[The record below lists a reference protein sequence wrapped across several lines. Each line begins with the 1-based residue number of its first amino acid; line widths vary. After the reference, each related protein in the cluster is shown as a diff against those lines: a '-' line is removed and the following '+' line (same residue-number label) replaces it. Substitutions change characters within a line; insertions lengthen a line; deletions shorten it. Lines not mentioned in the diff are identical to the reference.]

1 MGNRRL
7 LFLLGVL
14 AVNYLL
20 FQSILVPYGSGNAP
34 WSSGPQKY
42 DKVRIPSLHSTPK
55 YFTVWSPPMGF
66 VSGFSN
72 SSAFIA
78 TVEKMPNPIVQFEV
92 EDGKKMGKHNDENG
106 DLVSERN
113 ISNDDVF
120 EHGTDRNDA
129 RSLSE
134 KKDVVRK
141 GDGLNLEGV
150 GSKNFYAILANGS
163 NVNFSGKQFSKTRG
177 ASRLV
182 NDNNMDSRE
191 YDDVRVHTSHSSTSS
206 TNVTSLE
213 NSAQKV
219 VVFSASNNSTAMI
232 TPRRKMRCMMPPKT
246 RTLIQEM
253 NHILIRRRASARA
266 MVFMLI
272 SVSIMS

>member
-34 WSSGPQKY
+34 WSSVPQKY
-42 DKVRIPSLHSTPK
+42 DKVRFPSLHSTPN
-55 YFTVWSPPMGF
+55 YFTVWSPPMGS

-92 EDGKKMGKHNDENG
+92 GNGKKMEKHNDENG

-134 KKDVVRK
+134 KKDVGRK
-141 GDGLNLEGV
+141 GDRLDLESV
-150 GSKNFYAILANGS
+150 GSQNFNAILAKGS
-163 NVNFSGKQFSKTRG
+163 NVNFSGKQFSKTEGG
-177 ASRLV
+177 AWLV

-191 YDDVRVHTSHSSTSS
+191 YGGVRVHISHSSTSS
-206 TNVTSLE
+206 TNVTSLG
-213 NSAQKV
+213 NFAQK
-219 VVFSASNNSTAMI
+219 VVFSASNNSTVMI

-253 NHILIRRRASARA
+253 NHILVRRRASARA
-266 MVFMLI
+266 TVFMLI
-272 SVSIMS
+272 SLSIMN

>member
-34 WSSGPQKY
+34 WSSVPQKY
-42 DKVRIPSLHSTPK
+42 DKVRFPSLHSTPK
-55 YFTVWSPPMGF
+55 YFTVWTPPMGS

-78 TVEKMPNPIVQFEV
+78 AVEKMPNLIVQFEV
-92 EDGKKMGKHNDENG
+92 GDGEKMGKHNDENA

-113 ISNDDVF
+113 MSNDDVF

-134 KKDVVRK
+134 KKDVGRK
-141 GDGLNLEGV
+141 GDRLDLENV
-150 GSKNFYAILANGS
+150 GSKNFNAILAKGS
-163 NVNFSGKQFSKTRG
+163 NVNFSGKQFSKTEGG
-177 ASRLV
+177 ALV

-191 YDDVRVHTSHSSTSS
+191 YDGVRVHTSHSSTSS

-213 NSAQKV
+213 NFAQK
-219 VVFSASNNSTAMI
+219 VVFSASNNSAAMI

-253 NHILIRRRASARA
+253 NHILVRRRASARA
-266 MVFMLI
+266 MVF
-272 SVSIMS
+272 